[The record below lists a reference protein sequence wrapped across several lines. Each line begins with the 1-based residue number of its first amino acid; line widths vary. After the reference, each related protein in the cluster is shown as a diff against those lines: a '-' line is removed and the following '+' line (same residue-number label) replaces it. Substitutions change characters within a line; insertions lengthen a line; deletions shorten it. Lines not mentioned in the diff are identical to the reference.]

1 MRHLRLVTFA
11 LSLITLTC
19 ASLILTSCGG
29 GTIGTG
35 ITSLGRNP
43 HKAEALTF
51 SAFLTVIDTRGNPCP
66 GADVS
71 IAAKAK
77 IFSGRADTA
86 GTVTLPLTI
95 YSGEMLGFSVR
106 CGTRAYRAHDYLSP
120 AGAAAI
126 TRSLKLLA
134 NGSLEITEP

>member
-1 MRHLRLVTFA
+1 
-11 LSLITLTC
+11 LITLTC
-19 ASLILTSCGG
+19 VSLILTSCGG

-35 ITSLGRNP
+35 ITSLGRNARS
-43 HKAEALTF
+43 AEALTF
-51 SAFLTVIDTRGNPCP
+51 SASLTVIDARGKPCP
-66 GADVS
+66 GAEIS
-71 IAAKAK
+71 IAAKAQ
-77 IFSGRADTA
+77 IFSAKADTA

-126 TRSLKLLA
+126 TRSVKLLA
-134 NGSLEITEP
+134 NGSLEIAEP